1 MSMIFDS
8 LPSYAGSYSIK
19 KEMKFTDAEIA
30 AVRIAKVVPS
40 QYGTSCCFYMH
51 DGCQKYIPMAR
62 DTRASVGDVIDL
74 HHATVFLLSK
84 EGADDILR
92 LLE

>member
-8 LPSYAGSYSIK
+8 LSSYAGSYRVK
-19 KEMKFTDAEIA
+19 REMKFSAEEIA

-62 DTRASVGDVIDL
+62 DTKTSVGDVIDL
-74 HHATVFLLSK
+74 NHATVFLLEK